1 MNEMRQLAR
10 RLAFLLIYEKDMG
23 QRSLDDVLQTLD
35 DADLLCDLIE
45 VSAFYSEDDM
55 DESRRVLW
63 QAAVIETASDT
74 KQNQE
79 NSEEISD
86 KIEEALP
93 EEDSLLAVP
102 EKVAAA
108 VDAIAFIRQSVGGVY
123 EHLDDIDDLMNK
135 HARRWR
141 MPRMHSA
148 DRNILRL
155 AGYELCFSEE
165 HKDAPL
171 IINEAVELAKVYGE
185 DDSYKFINAILD
197 AVYKDEVA
205 E

>member
-23 QRSLDDVLQTLD
+23 KRSLDDVLQTLD

-45 VSAFYSEDDM
+45 ISAFYSEDNM
-55 DESRRVLW
+55 DQSYRALW
-63 QAAVIETASDT
+63 QAAVIETGIDT
-74 KQNQE
+74 KPDQDITEE
-79 NSEEISD
+79 NEETLSLED
-86 KIEEALP
+86 MAL
-93 EEDSLLAVP
+93 AIP
-102 EKVAAA
+102 EKVASA
-108 VDAIAFIRQSVGGVY
+108 VNAIAFIRQSVGGVY
-123 EHLDDIDDLMNK
+123 EHLDAIDELMNK

-141 MPRMHSA
+141 MARMHSA

-155 AGYELCFSEE
+155 AGYELCFSDE

-197 AVYKDEVA
+197 AVYKDEA
-205 E
+205 LK